1 MRRKKRIRKK
11 KFMLL
16 IFILFIIAISGLIY
30 YKYFNNNELIPVIN
44 KEDNKFIGI
53 DGYDKKNLQ
62 KYLEYLNKNDN
73 APLEDI
79 ILLVNNGIDNS
90 YSKELVSLVK
100 AKYFIKNNLDAY
112 LKYEEKDIDKK
123 VAAVNVGL
131 NNEYYTHMKATDL
144 SKKDLIIVN
153 KYYYLDSD
161 YEPDDL
167 EVIDSNYSQGVNNR
181 LCHSARVAF
190 EEMAAAAALDNI
202 KLFNV
207 SAYRSYQTQENI
219 YNRNV
224 ANKGVEETDKASARP
239 GNSEHQSGL
248 ALDVNWINTEFED
261 TPAFKWLQNNAHKYG
276 FILRYLKN
284 KEDLTGYIYE
294 PWHYRYVGKEVA
306 SKIKEEGIT
315 FDEYYAYYLS

>member
-1 MRRKKRIRKK
+1 MFIIII
-11 KFMLL
+11 LL
-16 IFILFIIAISGLIY
+16 IIGGLCVY
-30 YKYFNNNELIPVIN
+30 KKYFNNNLLDMATF
-44 KEDNKFIGI
+44 KEDNNAFENIK
-53 DGYDKKNLQ
+53 GYDKNNLN
-62 KYLEYLNKNDN
+62 KYLKYLKKNND

-79 ILLVNNGIDNS
+79 ILLVNNDIDET
-90 YSKELVSLVK
+90 YSKDLINIVK

-131 NNEYYTHMKATDL
+131 NNEYYTNMIETDL
-144 SKKDLIIVN
+144 NKEDLMIVN
-153 KYYYLDSD
+153 KYNYLSKD

-167 EVIDSNYSQGVNNR
+167 EEIDSNYSQGVNNR
-181 LCHSARVAF
+181 LRHVARVAF
-190 EEMAAAAALDNI
+190 EKMAAEAALDNI

-207 SAYRSYQTQENI
+207 SAYRSYKTQENI

-239 GNSEHQSGL
+239 GNSEHQTGL
-248 ALDVNWINTEFED
+248 ALDVNWIDTEFENTD
-261 TPAFKWLQNNAHKYG
+261 AFKWLQKNAYKYG
-276 FILRYLKN
+276 FILRYVKN

-294 PWHYRYVGKEVA
+294 PWHYRYVGKDVA
-306 SKIKEEGIT
+306 KKIKDEEIT